1 MYYYCICIT
10 ISQYAPSIKPDPDN
24 TSPFPNPNHLPD
36 TPSLF
41 YARKISA
48 LMRIHRSAW
57 GADRI
62 PVPNMLWVTT
72 ALLILLP
79 SLSNPQNRE
88 AFIRL
93 AVSAKTFARRWAVGK
108 AKLELVQRRA
118 RDMGVEW
125 PVEIGALFADE
136 EAQVASGSGSSRK
149 RARVGS

>member
-1 MYYYCICIT
+1 
-10 ISQYAPSIKPDPDN
+10 
-24 TSPFPNPNHLPD
+24 
-36 TPSLF
+36 
-41 YARKISA
+41 
-48 LMRIHRSAW
+48 MRIHRSAW